1 MVEATTKEQAA
12 DLLLRAAYETRRLDF
27 YDLSTGFGGEEAER
41 LTAARDGAAIL
52 VGSRMAR
59 YCSEDRSQ
67 IRLTNAG
74 RFWALKGGYLAF
86 LKDEPEERQEP
97 GAVPAT
103 PDEYAEMKAR
113 YIRLRLNT
121 FWWSFILSVLG
132 FITSVVSLV
141 IVVMFTHGVFN

>member
-59 YCSEDRSQ
+59 
-67 IRLTNAG
+67 
-74 RFWALKGGYLAF
+74 
-86 LKDEPEERQEP
+86 
-97 GAVPAT
+97 
-103 PDEYAEMKAR
+103 
-113 YIRLRLNT
+113 
-121 FWWSFILSVLG
+121 
-132 FITSVVSLV
+132 
-141 IVVMFTHGVFN
+141 